1 MKPNASSDVDAVLPH
16 IHQNW
21 LGFQQMGRSCS
32 GPTVTGPFTTMS
44 SMQNPYDSG
53 YSSDSHYGAFIDENA
68 MIWEEEE
75 ELIFDG
81 YADS

>member
-1 MKPNASSDVDAVLPH
+1 
-16 IHQNW
+16 
-21 LGFQQMGRSCS
+21 
-32 GPTVTGPFTTMS
+32 
-44 SMQNPYDSG
+44 MQNPYDSG
-53 YSSDSHYGAFIDENA
+53 YSSDSLYGAFIDENA